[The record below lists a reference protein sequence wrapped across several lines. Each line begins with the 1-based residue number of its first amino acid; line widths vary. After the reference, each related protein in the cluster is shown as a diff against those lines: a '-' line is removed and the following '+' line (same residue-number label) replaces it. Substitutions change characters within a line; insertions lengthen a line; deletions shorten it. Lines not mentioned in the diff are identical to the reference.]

1 MPDRRMQRVE
11 QRRGYAAS
19 VGRRSVRFASA
30 DPPGGRVRQ
39 GWQLF
44 SIGLVALLV
53 GLGVTVFSLRDGAA
67 SVALAMIPVILV
79 GVTLVVRGLASVS
92 GVKRLAAGQAPLDAR
107 EPWLLAPA
115 AFAADGGAAE
125 PGWLADPLRPGGLR
139 FWDGQ
144 DWTADTRPG

>member
-1 MPDRRMQRVE
+1 MQRVE
-11 QRRGYAAS
+11 QRRGYAVS
-19 VGRRSVRFASA
+19 VAWRSSRFASA
-30 DPPGGRVRQ
+30 DPPGSRVRP

-44 SIGLVALLV
+44 SIGLAVLLV
-53 GLGVTVFSLRDGAA
+53 GLGVTVFSLRDGSA
-67 SVALAMIPVILV
+67 SVALAMLPVIAV

-92 GVKRLAAGQAPLDAR
+92 GVKRLAARQAPLDER

-125 PGWLADPLRPGGLR
+125 LGWLADPLRPGGLR